1 MADIPAFTLVELI
14 VVIAILAVLAT
25 IAFMS
30 YKGITTYARNS
41 ARVTDIASLRNGL
54 EVTATK
60 HGYYPDPSPA
70 TLVTYS
76 GGLVFKQGAVN
87 ANLIANLDYLDHT
100 PSDPLYGVNYSY
112 SVLNTGLDF
121 ELGTIQEDASLLS
134 Q

>member
-1 MADIPAFTLVELI
+1 MAETSAFTLVELI

-41 ARVTDIASLRNGL
+41 ARVTDLASLRDGL
-54 EVTATK
+54 EVAATK
-60 HGYYPDPSPA
+60 HGYYPDPNPA

-76 GGLVFKQGAVN
+76 GGLVFKQGAAN
-87 ANLIANLDYLDHT
+87 ANLITNLDFLDHA
-100 PSDPLYGVNYSY
+100 PSDPLYGVEYTY

-121 ELGTIQEDASLLS
+121 ELGTIQEDAHMLS